1 MPKDKNNDQFSIEDI
16 LNESY
21 DSTESFSLESILSEY
36 KGSAFIQGE
45 KKTPSHELDD
55 KVNEILRSS
64 GVPTAEDRKRASE
77 PKPRPRSLLCSGKYL
92 PGRTSPAARRRKC
105 SEDPWKYS

>member
-1 MPKDKNNDQFSIEDI
+1 MKPSAKEIRIIRGEVKMPKDKNNDQFSIEDI
-16 LNESY
+16 LNDNY
-21 DSTESFSLESILSEY
+21 DSTETFSLESILSEY

-64 GVPTAEDRKRASE
+64 
-77 PKPRPRSLLCSGKYL
+77 
-92 PGRTSPAARRRKC
+92 
-105 SEDPWKYS
+105 